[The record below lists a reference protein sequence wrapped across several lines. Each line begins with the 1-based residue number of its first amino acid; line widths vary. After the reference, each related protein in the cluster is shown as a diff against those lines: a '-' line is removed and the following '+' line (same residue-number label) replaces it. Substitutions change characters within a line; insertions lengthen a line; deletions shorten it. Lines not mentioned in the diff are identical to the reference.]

1 MSLEIGQVLEGKYR
15 IVRLIGEGGMGSV
28 FEGENTRVRR
38 KVAIKV
44 LHAGAAAN
52 EEAVKRFEREAQ
64 AAGQIGS
71 DHILEVIDLGSLPGG
86 ERFMVMEYLEGDPLS
101 ARIQRK
107 GRMTPDEVAPIIKQ
121 VLVGLAAAHGAGII
135 HRDLKPD
142 NIFILREKAGIPD
155 YVKLIDFGI
164 SKFQAHSG
172 DGMRLTR
179 TGSVMG
185 TPYYMSP
192 EQANGTR
199 EADARSDIYS
209 VGVILYEA
217 ITGQVPFDARSFNEL
232 LFKIVLSNPV
242 PPQQTVP
249 GLDPAF
255 CSIVMKAMARDLP
268 QRFQSCG
275 DFQHAVEKWMKNGMG
290 ATVPPEFQAV
300 LGSSPPVIPGAP
312 AVGVAPIG
320 SDQTVLSQAGSTLG
334 SAAEAIPLKNPS
346 TAGSW
351 ATSQPDEP
359 AAIPK
364 SSSGGILAVVAA
376 SVLVVV
382 LGGFVAYKIV
392 AKKDTPV
399 TASVAPAAV
408 SVVSPPTA
416 PPPAPPPAVPAAAA
430 SAVPVATA
438 AAAPSAVPVATA
450 APGKK
455 AAAVAAA
462 KAPTAKQPAPAKQP
476 TATGKAP
483 ASKGGGA
490 AVDFGY

>member
-71 DHILEVIDLGSLPGG
+71 DHILEVIDLGSLPSG
-86 ERFMVMEYLEGDPLS
+86 ERFMVMEYLEGEPLS
-101 ARIQRK
+101 SRIQRK
-107 GRMTPDEVAPIIKQ
+107 GRLTPREVAPIAKQ

-142 NIFILREKAGIPD
+142 NVFILREKAGIPD

-164 SKFQAHSG
+164 SKFQSHSA

-217 ITGQVPFDARSFNEL
+217 VTGQVPFDARSFNEL

-249 GLDPAF
+249 DLDPAF

-268 QRFQSCG
+268 SRFQSCD
-275 DFQHAVEKWMKNGMG
+275 DFGEAIDKWMRVGMG
-290 ATVPPEFQAV
+290 ATVPPEFRAA
-300 LGSSPPVIPGAP
+300 LGSVPEVPGQAPVPTN
-312 AVGVAPIG
+312 VAIG
-320 SDQTVLSQAGSTLG
+320 TTGTDQTMLSESGPLLPDMAI
-334 SAAEAIPLKNPS
+334 EAQNPP

-364 SSSGGILAVVAA
+364 APGGVAA
-376 SVLVVV
+376 IAAVSVLVVA
-382 LGGFVAYKIV
+382 LGGFAAYKLM
-392 AKKDTPV
+392 AKKDVSV

-408 SVVSPPTA
+408 SVVSPPPKTT
-416 PPPAPPPAVPAAAA
+416 PVL
-430 SAVPVATA
+430 PVA
-438 AAAPSAVPVATA
+438 APAT
-450 APGKK
+450 
-455 AAAVAAA
+455 AAVAAPVPAPAAPPASAEPPAEAPKKPAVSTA
-462 KAPTAKQPAPAKQP
+462 KVSTTNKQPAPPVGKQP
-476 TATGKAP
+476 VKKG
-483 ASKGGGA
+483 GGGA

>member
-15 IVRLIGEGGMGSV
+15 IVRLIGEGGMGAV

-52 EEAVKRFEREAQ
+52 NEAVQRFEREAQ

-71 DHILEVIDLGSLPGG
+71 DHILEVIDLGSLPTG
-86 ERFMVMEYLEGDPLS
+86 ERFMVMEYLEGEALS

-107 GRMTPDEVAPIIKQ
+107 GRLTPKEVAPLAKQ
-121 VLVGLAAAHGAGII
+121 VLVGLGAAHGAGII

-142 NIFILREKAGIPD
+142 NIYILREKAGIPD

-242 PPQQTVP
+242 PPQQAVP
-249 GLDPAF
+249 DLDPAF
-255 CSIVMKAMARDLP
+255 CSIVMKAMARDLAG
-268 QRFQSCG
+268 RFQSCD
-275 DFQHAVEKWMKNGMG
+275 DFGQAIEKWMRAGMG
-290 ATVPPEFQAV
+290 ATVPPEFQAQ
-300 LGSSPPVIPGAP
+300 LGEPAPGVSVPGPPGVPGGA
-312 AVGVAPIG
+312 AASHGT
-320 SDQTVLSQAGSTLG
+320 DQTVLSMQSPTMGSV
-334 SAAEAIPLKNPS
+334 AAVNAQNPA

-351 ATSQPDEP
+351 ATSQPEEA

-364 SSSGGILAVVAA
+364 SSAGGIAAVVAA
-376 SVLVVV
+376 CVLVVGV
-382 LGGFVAYKIV
+382 GGFVTFKMLSN
-392 AKKDTPV
+392 KNEPV
-399 TASVAPAAV
+399 QASVAPAAV
-408 SVVSPPTA
+408 SVVSPPAKTE
-416 PPPAPPPAVPAAAA
+416 PPPAPPPPTAAPVESAAPPASAGAKPVAPADTAKKAAAGGAVKAPAVAKQPPAAKQ
-430 SAVPVATA
+430 
-438 AAAPSAVPVATA
+438 
-450 APGKK
+450 PGKK
-455 AAAVAAA
+455 A
-462 KAPTAKQPAPAKQP
+462 
-476 TATGKAP
+476 
-483 ASKGGGA
+483 GGG

>member
-15 IVRLIGEGGMGSV
+15 IVRLIGEGGMGAV

-38 KVAIKV
+38 RVAIKV
-44 LHAGAAAN
+44 LHPAAAAN
-52 EEAVKRFEREAQ
+52 AETVQRFEREAQ

-71 DHILEVIDLGSLPGG
+71 DHILEVIDLGSLPAG
-86 ERFMVMEYLEGDPLS
+86 ERFMVMEYLDGEPLS

-107 GRMTPDEVAPIIKQ
+107 GRLTPNEVAPLIRQ
-121 VLVGLAAAHGAGII
+121 MLAGLAAAHGAGII

-164 SKFQAHSG
+164 SKFQTHSA

-209 VGVILYEA
+209 VGVILYES

-249 GLDPAF
+249 ELDPAF
-255 CSIVMKAMARDLP
+255 CSIVMKAMARDLSA
-268 QRFQSCG
+268 RFQSCEQFG
-275 DFQHAVEKWMKNGMG
+275 AAIDKWMRTGMG
-290 ATVPPEFQAV
+290 ATVPPEFQAA
-300 LGSSPPVIPGAP
+300 LGTAPNVVVPPGAP
-312 AVGVAPIG
+312 VP
-320 SDQTVLSQAGSTLG
+320 SEAGP
-334 SAAEAIPLKNPS
+334 AAEAPADHQPALAAAGTTLESAVSTPAPNQP

-351 ATSQPDEP
+351 ATSQADEAP
-359 AAIPK
+359 AIPK
-364 SSSGGILAVVAA
+364 SGAGVLAAVAAAVV
-376 SVLVVV
+376 VVAV
-382 LGGFVAYKIV
+382 GGFAAYKLLGDKGTV
-392 AKKDTPV
+392 PV
-399 TASVAPAAV
+399 SVAPEAV
-408 SVVSPPTA
+408 SVVSPALPVA
-416 PPPAPPPAVPAAAA
+416 PVSVAAPAPA
-430 SAVPVATA
+430 S
-438 AAAPSAVPVATA
+438 AAPSASAPTVESAIPPAEPEPTKKPVSH
-450 APGKK
+450 
-455 AAAVAAA
+455 AA
-462 KAPTAKQPAPAKQP
+462 KKPPPRKPPPVTR
-476 TATGKAP
+476 
-483 ASKGGGA
+483 KGGP
-490 AVDFGY
+490 VDFGY